1 MDPVLEDVLVEL
13 LVGPAGRVVRV
24 NCGQP
29 GKLGRT
35 EGYTSHATLE
45 NAQDYAKGRVN
56 SGHAREWC
64 HCQKCLRGTL
74 PRHSGRR

>member
-1 MDPVLEDVLVEL
+1 MFLTYENVPRRYVMIHK
-13 LVGPAGRVVRV
+13 V